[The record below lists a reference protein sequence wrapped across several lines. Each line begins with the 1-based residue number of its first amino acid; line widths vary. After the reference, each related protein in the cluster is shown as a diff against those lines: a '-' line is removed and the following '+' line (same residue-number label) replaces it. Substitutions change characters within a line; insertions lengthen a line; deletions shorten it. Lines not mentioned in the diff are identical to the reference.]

1 MIAGKIRVG
10 ILVFHHSTSQ
20 IGDFTITNDHKG
32 NSQENPDEIKERLR
46 TPKHWKKEMY
56 AVVESI
62 FAGSRMKVAC
72 ADGVSRLARI
82 PGGKR
87 RSIKRIRVGDLL
99 IVIPWDIQDEKAD
112 IVYHYKIYQARSLS
126 RMNKLPEEIN
136 IF

>member
-1 MIAGKIRVG
+1 MFFRY
-10 ILVFHHSTSQ
+10 STSQ
-20 IGDFTITNDHKG
+20 IGDLTITDNQEE
-32 NSQENPDEIKERLR
+32 NSEQNPEEIKERLR
-46 TPKHWKKEMY
+46 TPKHWKNEKY

-72 ADGVSRLARI
+72 SDGVSRLARI

-87 RSIKRIRVGDLL
+87 RKIKRIRVGDLL
-99 IVIPWDIQDEKAD
+99 IVIPWEIQDEKAD